1 MFDVIYRYNRQLAR
15 GKMRGKWRRKNLYS
29 GNGFIIIVRRGENA
43 LKFEDGISKEFL
55 ENILDSMEGG
65 VLTVDKN
72 MRITTFNHA
81 AEEITGLKR
90 EEVLN
95 KECRRIL
102 GGDLCQGGCPAIK
115 AMETGEPVYG
125 YEVMITDRAGRK
137 IPVNVS
143 TSVLRSSG
151 NEIIG
156 AVENFRDLRK
166 HKGLWGKLRDERN
179 RAQQYLNIAGVIIIV
194 INENGLV
201 TLINKKGCEVLG
213 YKEEEI
219 IGRNW
224 FDLCVPEKVREQ
236 RKDSFRKVMRGE
248 EKEVEDYENTIITK
262 SGEERIV
269 AWHNTTLI
277 DGKGRI
283 IGTLSS
289 GEDITKRKETEV
301 ELIRAEKLASLGQL
315 AASVAHE
322 VNNPLAGILVY
333 TTLLLKKYQGKKL
346 QTQETEGQLLKMKK
360 ELERTSGIIRNL
372 LDFSRQSD
380 ADMRPI
386 EINKVVEAALLLVR
400 HQINLENIKLELSL
414 GKDLPLVL
422 AGFDQIQQVL
432 INIILNA
439 IQAMPEGGRLS
450 LVTSV
455 AKNIRINESL
465 KDTVR
470 IDVADTGVGIPK
482 ENLGKLFTP
491 FFTTKERGKGVG
503 LGLPVVHG
511 IIERH
516 KGKIEVASEVNR
528 GTTFTIYL
536 EAMDG
541 KEADHPRR

>member
-1 MFDVIYRYNRQLAR
+1 
-15 GKMRGKWRRKNLYS
+15 MR
-29 GNGFIIIVRRGENA
+29 IENS
-43 LKFEDGISKEFL
+43 ITKEFL
-55 ENILDSMEGG
+55 ENLLDSMEGG

-81 AEEITGLKR
+81 AEEISGFRR

-95 KECRRIL
+95 KECRQVL
-102 GGDLCQGGCPAIK
+102 KSDLCKDECPVKK
-115 AMETGEPVYG
+115 AMETGKAFFG
-125 YEVMITDRAGRK
+125 YEVMITNKAGKK
-137 IPVNVS
+137 IPVNIT
-143 TSVLRSSG
+143 TSALRSS
-151 NEIIG
+151 NNKIIG
-156 AVENFRDLRK
+156 AVENFRDLTK
-166 HKGLWGKLRDERN
+166 HKGLWAKLREERN
-179 RAQQYLNIAGVIIIV
+179 KAQQYLNIAGAIIIA
-194 INENGLV
+194 IDEKGIV
-201 TLINKKGCEVLG
+201 TLINKKGCDVLG

-219 IGRNW
+219 IGKNW
-224 FDLCVPEKVREQ
+224 FDLCVPEKLRGK
-236 RKDSFRKVMRGE
+236 RKETFRKVMARE
-248 EKEVEDYENTIITK
+248 EEEVEDYENTVLTK
-262 SGEERIV
+262 SGEERII
-269 AWHNTTLI
+269 AWHNSTLT
-277 DGKGRI
+277 DEKGFV

-301 ELIRAEKLASLGQL
+301 ELIRSEKLASLGQL

-333 TTLLLKKYQGKKL
+333 TTLLLKKYQEKKL
-346 QTQETEGQLLKMKK
+346 QTEETENQLLKMKK
-360 ELERTSGIIRNL
+360 ELERTSRIIRNL

-400 HQINLENIKLELSL
+400 HQISLENIALELKL

-439 IQAMPEGGRLS
+439 TQAMPEGGKLS
-450 LVTSV
+450 IATSV
-455 AKNIRINESL
+455 AKGVKINESL
-465 KDTVR
+465 KNTVR
-470 IDVADTGVGIPK
+470 IDVTDTGVGIPK

-491 FFTTKERGKGVG
+491 FFTTKEKGKGVG

-516 KGKIEVASEVNR
+516 KGKIEVASELNK

-536 EAMDG
+536 EVIDG
-541 KEADHPRR
+541 KKDNNTRRR